1 MRKVAVVGAGQAGLH
16 LAIALVDRG
25 YDVTMMAERSAE
37 EILASPATGISALFG
52 ETLDLEESLGPIAP
66 WTCSPCASRPR
77 AASALQ
83 GSHTAAGALGGVKHP
98 GHRACQREG
107 IPR

>member
-52 ETLDLEESLGPIAP
+52 ETLDLEESLGLNLWDDVLPPLDGMHLTFAGID
-66 WTCSPCASRPR
+66 S
-77 AASALQ
+77 SA
-83 GSHTAAGALGGVKHP
+83 
-98 GHRACQREG
+98 RN
-107 IPR
+107 